1 MNSFQVLISKEYLQL
16 EPIGL
21 VFVFFFA
28 LILVIQFTAMLF
40 HRFGTLSHI
49 LASAELNW
57 FCTKKADDLS
67 QDALLDKNAIAIVK
81 DLQKL
86 NGLDDDYDND
96 SGSGPHNVGRR
107 KTIHNLE
114 KARQKKRNIGTLDV
128 AFKKRFFNMNANE
141 GPGTPVLNRKMTL
154 RRETLKALETRR
166 NSVMAERRKS
176 QMQTLGANNE
186 YGVTGMLNNNLGPRH
201 RPSNANISVKDVF
214 AEPNGGQINRGYET
228 SLGDDEDTNSI
239 RLQPRQN
246 QVSFQGRF

>member
-1 MNSFQVLISKEYLQL
+1 MQSE
-16 EPIGL
+16 
-21 VFVFFFA
+21 
-28 LILVIQFTAMLF
+28 
-40 HRFGTLSHI
+40 
-49 LASAELNW
+49 
-57 FCTKKADDLS
+57 DLS

-128 AFKKRFFNMNANE
+128 AFKKRFFNMNAND

-186 YGVTGMLNNNLGPRH
+186 YGVTGMLNNNVGPRH
-201 RPSNANISVKDVF
+201 RASNANISVKDVF
-214 AEPNGGQINRGYET
+214 SEPNGGQINRAYEA
-228 SLGDDEDTNSI
+228 SLGDDDDSNSM